1 MLHSEKKFAF
11 EVFFFFF
18 FSISQNSKTDSNNY
32 EFDDDESKN
41 KFILEQLYALI
52 EYAYDHEEQEEDY
65 SI

>member
-1 MLHSEKKFAF
+1 MTQ
-11 EVFFFFF
+11 
-18 FSISQNSKTDSNNY
+18 SISQQSKTDSNNY

-52 EYAYDHEEQEEDY
+52 EYAYDHEEQEDDY